1 MNRADIVLRAHAMA
15 MTLTDRERIA
25 LGAALVQTVLHP
37 ARAPE
42 VLLAAHHITEHGEAL
57 LDADFSGAGR
67 LDARLITNTSGGAGT
82 GTTHGTI
89 ERMVLSEIPA
99 PRSDGAMRGGPG
111 RSPSSSLRAAWA
123 RIRAANDAIED
134 GWWGHVLAG
143 LCFAIVAIG
152 LMFLPLVLPAFEGGL
167 K

>member
-1 MNRADIVLRAHAMA
+1 MTRADIVIRAHSIGAG
-15 MTLTDRERIA
+15 LTDLERIA
-25 LGAALVQTVLHP
+25 LGAALIQTVL
-37 ARAPE
+37 RADKGE
-42 VLLAAHHITEHGEAL
+42 AVLAAARHIHEHGEAL
-57 LDADFSGAGR
+57 QDADFSGVGR

-99 PRSDGAMRGGPG
+99 PRSDGATRGGPG